1 MRDWLVVVKVLAEDM
16 LDSDQFKMVVDLLL
30 LAMRGALSQL
40 TSLAMVINTLQVL
53 PISISH
59 QMLLSLQINFQT
71 VFSHGQKGTSHC

>member
-59 QMLLSLQINFQT
+59 QMLLSLQLSFQT